1 MNLKNSTHHKGL
13 FYELINELISG
24 AVCNERTS
32 TMDLKARC
40 KLESPLGNLFSLK
53 EISID
58 HCLLW
63 NIEVNSPQQ
72 EGAEDLFMAVFLI
85 Y

>member
-1 MNLKNSTHHKGL
+1 MNLKTSTHHKRL

-32 TMDLKARC
+32 LMDFKARC
-40 KLESPLGNLFSLK
+40 KLEGPLGNLFLLN
-53 EISID
+53 EIK
-58 HCLLW
+58 HRYCLLRK
-63 NIEVNSPQQ
+63 IEVNSPQQ
-72 EGAEDLFMAVFLI
+72 EGAEALFMAVFLI